1 MLEKKKV
8 GVIFFFSVTKILHA
22 TNLMEVKQEYL
33 LIKDDN
39 DICNQKL
46 KFDVSKIERL
56 FYQFR
61 YYFKNF
67 VFQVDRLV

>member
-1 MLEKKKV
+1 M
-8 GVIFFFSVTKILHA
+8 IMTFA
-22 TNLMEVKQEYL
+22 
-33 LIKDDN
+33 
-39 DICNQKL
+39 NQKFDVSNL